1 MPKMNKG
8 MIQARCKALAEG
20 KRQVEL
26 IMSTSNLDRDK
37 DTLDAQGCKYEK
49 YMNNAVVLKD
59 HRWNVDSIV
68 AKCIKIYI
76 EENKVIGIVEFPEE
90 GLIPESDK
98 LYKMIQAGLINA
110 VSVGYIMKK
119 YMRNDFGG
127 LDISEWE
134 ILEVSFVA
142 IGANSDA
149 GVSAKGAENDSDI
162 EDRIT
167 KAVSTALEPVLKKLE
182 ELENEKLAQKIAEEM
197 GINE

>member
-8 MIQARCKALAEG
+8 LIQASCKALADG
-20 KRQVEL
+20 QRQVEL

-37 DTLDAQGCKYEK
+37 DTLDANGCKYEK

-59 HRWNVDSIV
+59 HRWTVDNIV
-68 AKCIKIYI
+68 AKCIRIYV
-76 EENKVIGIVEFPEE
+76 EGVKVIGIVEFPEE

-98 LYKMIQAGLINA
+98 IYKMIQAGLINA

-149 GVSAKGAENDSDI
+149 GVSAKGAENNSDI
-162 EDRIT
+162 EEMIT
-167 KAVSTALEPVLKKLE
+167 KAVSMALEPVLKKLE
-182 ELENEKLAQKIAEEM
+182 ELENEKLAQKILEEL
-197 GINE
+197 GTNE